1 MQLEHRQAYA
11 QANWI
16 RSWKV
21 WKRPHMCVDTSMWAQ
36 SVKIFVSHV
45 LTKHSPHKRE

>member
-1 MQLEHRQAYA
+1 MQLEHRQDYA
-11 QANWI
+11 KANWI

-21 WKRPHMCVDTSMWAQ
+21 WKRDICVDTSMWAQ

-45 LTKHSPHKRE
+45 LTKHSPRKRE